1 MKIISLTLKEF
12 FDFKSVATFIYEFSI
27 SGNNIIIEAS
37 VNNLESL
44 GY

>member
-1 MKIISLTLKEF
+1 MKTISLTLREF
-12 FDFKSVATFIYEFSI
+12 FDFKSIATFIYEFSI

-37 VNNLESL
+37 ANNLEPL